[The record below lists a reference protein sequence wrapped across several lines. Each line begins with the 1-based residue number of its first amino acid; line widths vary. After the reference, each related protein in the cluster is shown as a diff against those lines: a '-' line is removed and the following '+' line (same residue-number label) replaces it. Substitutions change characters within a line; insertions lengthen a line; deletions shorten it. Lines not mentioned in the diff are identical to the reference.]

1 MIRARAQSRAF
12 LRGLAFHAAPM
23 AWATN
28 VETSRLENHALDPW
42 VLTIAGK
49 AGTLHPVGESRIMAA
64 GTERVLATLRQAGD
78 AFAIAPGT
86 AVELEIAPEQD
97 RIGIGFSLRR
107 AKDSPVSG
115 CRFQV
120 AQAGLAVPATFEVLA
135 GCAAVQLDHARFG
148 YPQEG
153 AWITIGSGGH

>member
-28 VETSRLENHALDPW
+28 VETSRLENHAPEPW
-42 VLTIAGK
+42 VLTIAGRS
-49 AGTLHPVGESRIMAA
+49 GGLHPLGEARIMAA
-64 GTERVLATLRQAGD
+64 GTERVLATLRHAGD
-78 AFAIAPGT
+78 AYAIAPGT
-86 AVELEIAPEQD
+86 AVELEISPEQD

-107 AKDSPVSG
+107 AKDGPVSG

-120 AQAGLAVPATFEVLA
+120 AQAGLAAPATLEVLA
-135 GCAAVQLDHARFG
+135 GCAAVQLDHGRFG

-153 AWITIGSGGH
+153 AWISIGTSGH